1 MTKKGTYI
9 LAAASLIASHHL
21 MFNLGRS
28 TSMDFKS
35 PATTAKTMNSISD
48 SASDKN
54 TGSSSSS
61 TPDKQ
66 KTTTQDNSAA
76 IPPAPASEPSPPS
89 LSKFDVIK
97 ETLYKEASKAAK
109 NTRKKFTL
117 DGWER
122 GTGGLDD
129 DDRLVLG
136 ELYYNATSVFEY
148 GLGESTRIAAA
159 TGVPRYSG
167 VDSDPVWVAKARMDA
182 NRAHFRFNYGD
193 IGDTGTFGHPLD
205 KSLQKIQYDYQIA
218 SLILEDSP
226 FDVYLVDGRYRVA
239 CACLSFLHA
248 IKTGGDME
256 IVRVAIHDNDQK
268 GRGYGIF
275 QDVADLVIRK
285 KKLWVYKIKPET
297 TQDDLYNMWVNMHN
311 KVIR

>member
-54 TGSSSSS
+54 TGSSGS
-61 TPDKQ
+61 TTDKQ

-159 TGVPRYSG
+159 TGVQG
-167 VDSDPVWVAKARMDA
+167 IPVW
-182 NRAHFRFNYGD
+182 
-193 IGDTGTFGHPLD
+193 T
-205 KSLQKIQYDYQIA
+205 
-218 SLILEDSP
+218 
-226 FDVYLVDGRYRVA
+226 
-239 CACLSFLHA
+239 
-248 IKTGGDME
+248 
-256 IVRVAIHDNDQK
+256 
-268 GRGYGIF
+268 
-275 QDVADLVIRK
+275 VIRCG
-285 KKLWVYKIKPET
+285 
-297 TQDDLYNMWVNMHN
+297 
-311 KVIR
+311 

>member
-9 LAAASLIASHHL
+9 LAASFLIASHHF

-35 PATTAKTMNSISD
+35 PAAATTTAKTNGSVSD
-48 SASDKN
+48 SASDKTTGGSN
-54 TGSSSSS
+54 TLYS
-61 TPDKQ
+61 Q
-66 KTTTQDNSAA
+66 KTTKQDNGAA
-76 IPPAPASEPSPPS
+76 VPASESSASPSS
-89 LSKFDVIK
+89 SKFDIIK
-97 ETLYKEASKAAK
+97 ETLYKKASQPAK

-117 DGWER
+117 EGWER

-136 ELYYNATSVFEY
+136 ELYYNAASVFEY

-159 TGVPRYSG
+159 TEVPRYSG
-167 VDSDPVWVAKARMDA
+167 VDSDPVWVAKARKDA
-182 NRAHFRFNYGD
+182 NRSHFRFNYGD
-193 IGDTGTFGHPLD
+193 IGNTGNFGHPKD
-205 KSLQKIQYDYQIA
+205 SSLQKIQYDYQIA

-256 IVRVAIHDNDQK
+256 TVRVAIHDNDQK
-268 GRGYGIF
+268 GRGYDIF
-275 QDVADLVIRK
+275 QDVADVVIEK
-285 KKLWVYKIKPET
+285 KKLWVYKLKPET
-297 TQDDLYNMWVNMHN
+297 TEDDLYELWVKMHN
-311 KVIR
+311 KEIR